1 VSPLQHAGV
10 EVQLLARPLLGALHA
25 NVRTSRG
32 DAEAA
37 SASSQRDVLPR
48 RRGPARRTRR
58 GARSP
63 SIFLGTIRLGF
74 VRLVRRS
81 KPRRPAL
88 PEQCMRHPPLSKAR
102 LPLSINFRRS
112 SVPRQ
117 QPDAAPFS
125 HRPSVTFVDEVLTT
139 TRLRSACPSSLP
151 LPRFVRPAW
160 SASTARQSASSAP
173 LTARSN
179 KSCWLPK
186 QQALCVR
193 PSRRRQGPAARASL
207 CKRTSRG
214 VAVATAAS
222 TRRTTSSHVA
232 TSQKVSSTRQ
242 EHPLKKSQAPGMST
256 STPSTT
262 QEYTSHNGTRLCL
275 KV

>member
-1 VSPLQHAGV
+1 MCSSKQEVGTKPCSRRPCYRAGQVPLLAGAPLAWLVSLAQRRPLVQQMSTSSCWTGSASRPTSPVFPSRPCVSPLQHAGV
-10 EVQLLARPLLGALHA
+10 EVQLLARPLLGALHV

-37 SASSQRDVLPR
+37 SASSQHDVLPR

-63 SIFLGTIRLGF
+63 SIFLGAIRLGF

-88 PEQCMRHPPLSKAR
+88 PEQCMRHPPLSKVR

-125 HRPSVTFVDEVLTT
+125 LRPSVTFVDEALTQ
-139 TRLRSACPSSLP
+139 RHGSDPH
-151 LPRFVRPAW
+151 VRPP
-160 SASTARQSASSAP
+160 SLCPASSARHGQRQPPVNRLRPP
-173 LTARSN
+173 L
-179 KSCWLPK
+179 
-186 QQALCVR
+186 
-193 PSRRRQGPAARASL
+193 
-207 CKRTSRG
+207 
-214 VAVATAAS
+214 
-222 TRRTTSSHVA
+222 
-232 TSQKVSSTRQ
+232 
-242 EHPLKKSQAPGMST
+242 
-256 STPSTT
+256 
-262 QEYTSHNGTRLCL
+262 
-275 KV
+275 

>member
-1 VSPLQHAGV
+1 MCPPSNTQASRSSFSRVP
-10 EVQLLARPLLGALHA
+10 PLGALHV

-37 SASSQRDVLPR
+37 SASSQHDVLPR

-63 SIFLGTIRLGF
+63 SIFLGAIRLGF

-88 PEQCMRHPPLSKAR
+88 PEQCMRHPPLSNVR

-125 HRPSVTFVDEVLTT
+125 LRPSVTFVDEALTT

-179 KSCWLPK
+179 SPVGFLSSRPCVFLHHAGVKVQPHARPCAS
-186 QQALCVR
+186 AL
-193 PSRRRQGPAARASL
+193 QG
-207 CKRTSRG
+207 
-214 VAVATAAS
+214 
-222 TRRTTSSHVA
+222 
-232 TSQKVSSTRQ
+232 VS
-242 EHPLKKSQAPGMST
+242 P
-256 STPSTT
+256 
-262 QEYTSHNGTRLCL
+262 
-275 KV
+275 